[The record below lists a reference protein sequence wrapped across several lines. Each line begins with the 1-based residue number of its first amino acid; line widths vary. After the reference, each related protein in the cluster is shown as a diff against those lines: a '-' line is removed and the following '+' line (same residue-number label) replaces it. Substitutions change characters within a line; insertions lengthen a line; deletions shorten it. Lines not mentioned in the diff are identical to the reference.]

1 MRPDPRSPRLAVIG
15 IITTIT
21 TIAAITSPPGFTQ
34 PRTQLS
40 ILETQDI
47 FPAET
52 WHNHGSS
59 VVEAADGTLLA
70 CWYHGSGERKADDVA
85 VLGALKRPGHADWSA
100 PFVLA
105 DTPGFPEANPML
117 FVDED
122 GNLHLYY
129 ATIQAN
135 TWESALMKIKV
146 AKEWTRS
153 PSNWLDDSDSPRWD
167 QTAVLHMKPG
177 ERFAPLVDSRT
188 RAYFASLDQSI
199 ETAPERSRGW
209 AERNIEMA
217 KDKLTRRLGWFGRSR
232 PTQLQDGRILLG
244 LYSDGFSFGAAT
256 FSDDGGETWSFSE
269 PIVGGGAVQPS
280 FAQRRDG
287 TVVAFMRDNGP
298 APKRVL
304 VAESPDGGDTWS
316 IARDHPDLLE
326 SGTGVEALVLPDGRW
341 VVIHNDLERGRYRLS
356 ASISHDEGRTF
367 TEHLPIEEAAEG
379 EGRFHYP
386 AAVPAGGDR
395 IHLTYSHHTQSAD
408 EQAKTIRYALL
419 ELAAE

>member
-1 MRPDPRSPRLAVIG
+1 MRLDNRTLRL
-15 IITTIT
+15 TL
-21 TIAAITSPPGFTQ
+21 AAILAAAVPLAALAQ
-34 PRTQLS
+34 NRTELRIVES
-40 ILETQDI
+40 QDI
-47 FPAET
+47 FPPES

-59 VVEAADGTLLA
+59 IVQAADGSLLA

-85 VLGALKRPGHADWSA
+85 VLGSLKLAGQDRWST

-117 FVDED
+117 FVDQD

-135 TWESALMKIKV
+135 TWESALMKLKV
-146 AKEWTRS
+146 AHDWSQS
-153 PSNWLDDSDSPRWD
+153 PQHWLDDSGQPRWD
-167 QTAVLHMKPG
+167 HETVLHMKPG

-188 RAYFASLDQSI
+188 REYFSSLGLTIAD
-199 ETAPERSRGW
+199 APERSRVW

-232 PTQLQDGRILLG
+232 PAQLQSGRILLG

-256 FSDDGGETWSFSE
+256 FSDDGGANWRFSE

-280 FAQRRDG
+280 FAQRSDG

-316 IARDHPDLLE
+316 IARDHPDLIE
-326 SGTGVEALVLPDGRW
+326 SGTGVEVLTLPDRRW
-341 VVIHNDLERGRYRLS
+341 VVVHNDLERGRYRLS
-356 ASISHDEGRTF
+356 ASISYDEGLTF
-367 TEHLPIEEAAEG
+367 GEHLPIEEAAEG
-379 EGRFHYP
+379 QGRFHYP
-386 AAVPAGGDR
+386 AAVPAGGSR
-395 IHLTYSHHTQSAD
+395 VHVTYSHHTQDGD
-408 EQAKTIRYALL
+408 EQAKTIRYALI
-419 ELAAE
+419 ELANTVQSN